1 MKEKKAVKPTIT
13 KVKVSDQKQFMA
25 VASCHCS
32 A

>member
-1 MKEKKAVKPTIT
+1 MKEKKVVKPTIT
-13 KVKVSDQKQFMA
+13 QVKVSDQKQFMA

>member
-1 MKEKKAVKPTIT
+1 MKGKKVVKPTIT
-13 KVKVSDQKQFMA
+13 KVKCDSKQFMA